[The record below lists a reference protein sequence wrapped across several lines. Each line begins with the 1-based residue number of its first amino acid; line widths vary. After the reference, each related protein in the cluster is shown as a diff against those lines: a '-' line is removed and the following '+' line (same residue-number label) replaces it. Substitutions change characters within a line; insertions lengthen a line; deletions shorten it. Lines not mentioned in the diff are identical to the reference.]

1 MMGLEELYTKTMAD
15 ETLKKAYV
23 EAASENKLAEFLKT
37 NGCEATEEEL
47 KAFMDSKMNKKGE
60 LDDDELDSV
69 AGGGKCGTIYKNK
82 RPVITVGNTC
92 DLWRC
97 EKCHTRKRDMGSS
110 MTVDECITCRA
121 WGVCSNCE
129 YSRAESGL
137 LLCYHPQRYD
147 N

>member
-1 MMGLEELYTKTMAD
+1 M
-15 ETLKKAYV
+15 
-23 EAASENKLAEFLKT
+23 ENKLTQELIEKAKLAKSVGELIALAKE
-37 NGCEATEEEL
+37 NGIELTEEEANTYFAQL
-47 KAFMDSKMNKKGE
+47 NPKTGE
-60 LDDDELDSV
+60 LGDDELDSV

-97 EKCHTRKRDMGSS
+97 EKCHEPKLDLGGIGYGYCAPCKNVGACT
-110 MTVDECITCRA
+110 
-121 WGVCSNCE
+121 NCE

>member
-1 MMGLEELYTKTMAD
+1 M
-15 ETLKKAYV
+15 
-23 EAASENKLAEFLKT
+23 ENKLTQELIEKAKLAKSVGELIALAKE
-37 NGCEATEEEL
+37 NGIELTEEANTYFAQL
-47 KAFMDSKMNKKGE
+47 NPKTGE
-60 LDDDELDSV
+60 LGDDELDSV

>member
-1 MMGLEELYTKTMAD
+1 MRLEELYTKTMAD

-60 LDDDELDSV
+60 LSDDELDSV

-97 EKCHTRKRDMGSS
+97 EKCHQPKLDLGGIGYGYCAPCKNVGACT
-110 MTVDECITCRA
+110 
-121 WGVCSNCE
+121 NCE
-129 YSRAESGL
+129 YSHAEDGL

>member
-1 MMGLEELYTKTMAD
+1 M
-15 ETLKKAYV
+15 
-23 EAASENKLAEFLKT
+23 ENKLTQELIEKAKLAKSVGELIALAKE
-37 NGCEATEEEL
+37 NGIELTEEANTYFAQL
-47 KAFMDSKMNKKGE
+47 NPKTGE
-60 LDDDELDSV
+60 LGDDELDSV

-97 EKCHTRKRDMGSS
+97 EKCHEPKLDLGGIGYGYCAPCKNVGACT
-110 MTVDECITCRA
+110 
-121 WGVCSNCE
+121 NCE
-129 YSRAESGL
+129 YSHAEDGL

>member
-1 MMGLEELYTKTMAD
+1 M
-15 ETLKKAYV
+15 
-23 EAASENKLAEFLKT
+23 ENKLTQELIEKAKLAKSVGELFALAKE
-37 NGCEATEEEL
+37 NGIELTEEEANTYFAQL
-47 KAFMDSKMNKKGE
+47 NPKKGE
-60 LDDDELDSV
+60 LGDDELDSV

-97 EKCHTRKRDMGSS
+97 EKCHQPKLDLGGIGYGYCAPCKNVGACT
-110 MTVDECITCRA
+110 
-121 WGVCSNCE
+121 NCE
-129 YSRAESGL
+129 YSHAEDGL

>member
-1 MMGLEELYTKTMAD
+1 M
-15 ETLKKAYV
+15 
-23 EAASENKLAEFLKT
+23 ENKLTQELIEKAKLAKSVGELIALAKE
-37 NGCEATEEEL
+37 NGIELTEEEANTYFAQL
-47 KAFMDSKMNKKGE
+47 NPKTGE
-60 LDDDELDSV
+60 LGDDELDSV

-97 EKCHTRKRDMGSS
+97 EKCHEPKLDLGGIGYGYCAPCKNVGACT
-110 MTVDECITCRA
+110 
-121 WGVCSNCE
+121 NCE
-129 YSRAESGL
+129 YSHAEDGL

>member
-1 MMGLEELYTKTMAD
+1 M
-15 ETLKKAYV
+15 
-23 EAASENKLAEFLKT
+23 ENKLTQELIEKAKLAKSAEELIALAKE
-37 NGCEATEEEL
+37 NGIELTEEEANTYFAQL
-47 KAFMDSKMNKKGE
+47 NPKKGE
-60 LDDDELDSV
+60 LGDDELDSV

-97 EKCHTRKRDMGSS
+97 EKCHQPKLDLGGIGYGYCAPCKNVGACT
-110 MTVDECITCRA
+110 
-121 WGVCSNCE
+121 NCE
-129 YSRAESGL
+129 YSHAEDGL